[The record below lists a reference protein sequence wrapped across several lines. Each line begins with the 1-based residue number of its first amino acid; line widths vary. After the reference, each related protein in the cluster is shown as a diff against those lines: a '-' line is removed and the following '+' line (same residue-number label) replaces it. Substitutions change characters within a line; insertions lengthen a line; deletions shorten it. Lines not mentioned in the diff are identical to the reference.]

1 MSRARRLTASTTA
14 YILIPILAAVSPLL
28 VLPAITANHGASAW
42 ASVAIGQ
49 SIGTALATVVE
60 LGWGLNGPQRV
71 ARTSEKAS
79 LRWLTLSLQTKVIAL
94 IPASAVAAVA
104 AAFLAPSDSLTSSL
118 VACAMTASA
127 LTATWFFLGKGT
139 PWLILA
145 TDGLPRL
152 VCLAL
157 SAIFLVMG
165 APLMTYPVL
174 GLLLPSALAPCL
186 ALYIAAKR
194 APLGTKLWWR
204 ARAVI
209 SALKL
214 QSTALFARAASA
226 VYIALPITLVS
237 IASPSSVAAF
247 AAGERLMRMGLAA
260 VAVVPNAMQAWVGAP
275 ADRQSKW
282 SRAKRAMAANAA
294 LGFIS
299 ATIFGLAAP
308 WAVTWVFSGVVTL
321 DPISVWL
328 FALAIFT
335 ICTSR
340 GTGGIGLVALTRVRA
355 IAVSAAAG
363 ACVGIPAILLGS
375 AWGGVPG
382 AVAGEILAELTVLSV
397 QVVAIR
403 RRLAAS

>member
-1 MSRARRLTASTTA
+1 MSSARRLTANTTA

-71 ARTSEKAS
+71 ARTSGRSS
-79 LRWLTLSLQTKVIAL
+79 LRWLTLSLQTKMVAL
-94 IPASAVAAVA
+94 VPASIVAVVA
-104 AAFLAPSDSLTSSL
+104 AASLAPSDSLTSSL
-118 VACAMTASA
+118 VACAMTTSA
-127 LTATWFFLGKGT
+127 LTATWFFLGKGA

-152 VCLAL
+152 ACLGL
-157 SAIFLVMG
+157 SAMFLVMG
-165 APLMTYPVL
+165 APLVTYPLL
-174 GLLLPSALAPCL
+174 GLLLPSAVAPCL
-186 ALYIAAKR
+186 ALYIAAR
-194 APLGTKLWWR
+194 SAPKSTKLWWR
-204 ARAVI
+204 SRAVI

-237 IASPSSVAAF
+237 IASPASVAAF

-294 LGFIS
+294 LGFI
-299 ATIFGLAAP
+299 AAMVFGLAAP
-308 WAVTWVFSGVVTL
+308 WAITWVFSGVVAL
-321 DPISVWL
+321 DTISVWL
-328 FALAIFT
+328 FALAIFI

-355 IAVSAAAG
+355 IAISAAAG
-363 ACVGIPAILLGS
+363 ATVGVPAILVGA

-382 AVAGEILAELTVLSV
+382 AVAGEIIAELTVLAV
-397 QVVAIR
+397 QVIAIR
-403 RRLAAS
+403 KRLSKD